1 MPEADR
7 RRRWSNALV
16 LVGVAAA
23 LVGFLAAFSVIG
35 FVILVLV
42 PLAISGAAVLVPS
55 RGRVVAALLLW
66 AYWFFSLWDL
76 LT

>member
-1 MPEADR
+1 MPKAGR

-23 LVGFLAAFSVIG
+23 FVGFLAAFSVIG
-35 FVILVLV
+35 FIILALV
-42 PLAISGAAVLVPS
+42 PLAVSGAAVLLPS
-55 RGRVVAALLLW
+55 RGRVLAALLLW
-66 AYWFFSLWDL
+66 GCWFFSLWDL